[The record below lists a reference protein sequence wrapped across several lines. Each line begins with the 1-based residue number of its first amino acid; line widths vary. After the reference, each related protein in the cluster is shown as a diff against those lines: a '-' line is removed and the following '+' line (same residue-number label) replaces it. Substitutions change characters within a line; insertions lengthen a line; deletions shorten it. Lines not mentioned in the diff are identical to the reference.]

1 MVDESTL
8 INHRDYF
15 RNLLRVLA
23 LFIAYTELVDA
34 CGFIGQRLREK
45 KLALAGASA
54 FACGSVWQSFRMCFG
69 RIIDVLAKPSKSS
82 GETF

>member
-1 MVDESTL
+1 M
-8 INHRDYF
+8 R
-15 RNLLRVLA
+15 LLT
-23 LFIAYTELVDA
+23 LFIAYTESIDA

-54 FACGSVWQSFRMCFG
+54 FACGSVSRCFRKCFG
-69 RIIDVLAKPSKSS
+69 KIIDVLAKPSKSS